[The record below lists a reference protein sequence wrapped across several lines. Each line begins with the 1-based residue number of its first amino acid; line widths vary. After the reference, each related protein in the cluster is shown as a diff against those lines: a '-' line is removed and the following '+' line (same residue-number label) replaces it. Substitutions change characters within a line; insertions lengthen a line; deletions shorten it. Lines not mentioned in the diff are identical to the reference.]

1 MSSLYWMNLA
11 FGALLTLATIAAA
24 PAISAFYQEPALVGV
39 TRAIAFSFLITG
51 AGLQHGVLLHRRMM
65 FGVAATIEFIGLLI
79 SVATSIAI
87 AAAGGGYWAL
97 VSATLTLPLANTV
110 GLWIATRW
118 VPGRPRMGPALMSML
133 RFGAGS
139 TLTGFAT
146 YFASNIDKLLLGRV
160 WGSEALGL
168 YVRAFTLIS
177 FPTDSLNATIGEVA
191 FAALSRTRGDP
202 ERLRRYFLK
211 SYSLVVMFTLPL
223 ATVFGLFAN
232 DFVDVVLGPKWHAS
246 AEIFRVLAPTVLVLA
261 ILNPLGWLLTA
272 LGLVTRGLHIASTTA
287 PLVAIVVIIALPYGP
302 LGVATA
308 YSSAMVLRVIPVAAW
323 ALRGTGVRL
332 GEIVAGLSRPL
343 AASAAAAVFALSMRS
358 VYGSVQLSQLRLLLE
373 LSLFFGLYA
382 PTIFLI
388 AGRGGMF
395 QDLLRTARATP
406 Q

>member
-1 MSSLYWMNLA
+1 M
-11 FGALLTLATIAAA
+11 
-24 PAISAFYQEPALVGV
+24 P
-39 TRAIAFSFLITG
+39 
-51 AGLQHGVLLHRRMM
+51 
-65 FGVAATIEFIGLLI
+65 
-79 SVATSIAI
+79 
-87 AAAGGGYWAL
+87 
-97 VSATLTLPLANTV
+97 
-110 GLWIATRW
+110 
-118 VPGRPRMGPALMSML
+118 ML

-139 TLTGFAT
+139 TMAGFAT
-146 YFASNIDKLLLGRV
+146 YFAGNIDKLLLGRV

-191 FAALSRTRGDP
+191 FAALSRTRGDS
-202 ERLRRYFLK
+202 ERLRRFFLK

-223 ATVFGLFAN
+223 ATVCGLFAK
-232 DFVDVVLGPKWHAS
+232 DIVEVVLGSKWSAS
-246 AEIFRVLAPTVLVLA
+246 AEIFRVLSPTIIALA

-272 LGLVTRGLHIASTTA
+272 LGLVTRGLHIASATA
-287 PLVAIVVIIALPYGP
+287 PLVAVVVLVALPFGP

-308 YSSAMVLRVIPVAAW
+308 YSAAMVIRVIPVTAW

-332 GEIVAGLSRPL
+332 GEIAAGLSRPF
-343 AASAAAAVFALSMRS
+343 AACAAAAVFALAMRS
-358 VYGSVQLSQLRLLLE
+358 VYGSVQISQLRLLVE

-395 QDLLRTARATP
+395 HDLLRTAKATSP